1 MIRMSTRGR
10 YALRAMLDLALHAE
24 QGPVSRQ
31 AIAQR
36 QGISANYVA
45 QLFRSLA
52 AADLVTGVKG
62 PGGGYTLARDAAQ
75 ISAGDVVRAV
85 EGPVE
90 VVRCVSPSGDGP
102 CCRIEHCVASRLWA
116 RLSEAL
122 NAILDATTLQEL
134 CEEARSL

>member
-1 MIRMSTRGR
+1 MIRISTRGR
-10 YALRAMLDLALHAE
+10 YALRAMLDLALRADE
-24 QGPVSRQ
+24 GPVSRQ
-31 AIAQR
+31 AIAER

-52 AADLVTGVKG
+52 AAQLVTGVKG
-62 PGGGYTLARDAAQ
+62 PGGGYTLARDPAQ

-90 VVRCVSPSGDGP
+90 VVQCTPIPGGP
-102 CCRIEHCVASRLWA
+102 PCPRIEHCVASRLWA

-134 CEEARSL
+134 CEEARAL